1 MKFVLEAYGNRLLSN
16 LTWPAIWAVILAFGW
31 LLPNHYLPWIAFH
44 TDTWVAGMLALA
56 GFAIAFHCRKQL
68 EWTGLTVTAALAAL
82 IPAAQYVGGLLLFS
96 GQAWVTTAYLS
107 GFLLSVMLGARWEK
121 YRSGQALDALLFA
134 IALAS
139 VVSVG
144 IQLYQWMGFSGENI
158 WIVYL
163 ASNRPFANLI
173 QPNQL
178 ATLLLWGVIATGWFA
193 HRRKIGSATAIFMA
207 MFLLLGI
214 ALTQSRTPM
223 LAVIF
228 CIAAGWHWR
237 KLWYTKKRFQILVG
251 LVLFYVICILSIGP
265 VSNFM
270 FHDQR
275 FNAVERITSGDIRL
289 SAYKLFVDAILQRP
303 FFGFGWTNLGP
314 AQMLVAENHAELG
327 GVFQHAH
334 NLFLDLI
341 LWSGLPTGLLLG
353 GVLLSWFFLRLKKV
367 SRIEDAFLLLFVG
380 VFWWHAMLELP
391 HQYAYMLLPVGM
403 VMGCIEVRT
412 ATPVLF
418 RTSRVF
424 FTVLLISTFCLL
436 GLIVRD
442 YFRIEADF
450 EALRFERQYGMSP
463 PQEIPETLVL
473 SQLEALIKMGRIKAR
488 TGASHDELNWMRN
501 TANIFPSPANQFVY
515 IEALALNGYHDQAQ
529 QRMKLLQKVM
539 EASTYDGLGKIWF
552 AKSEKNPLLAKT
564 EWLPIIVTSK

>member
-1 MKFVLEAYGNRLLSN
+1 MKVWFSSSRSIFLLN
-16 LTWPAIWAVILAFGW
+16 LTWSDFWAVLLAFGW

-44 TDTWVAGMLALA
+44 TDTWVAGMFALA
-56 GFAIAFHCRKQL
+56 GFAIAFLFRRQL
-68 EWTGLTVTAALAAL
+68 EWTSLTVTTALAAL
-82 IPAAQYVGGLLLFS
+82 IPFAQYAGGLLLFS

-107 GFLLSVMLGARWEK
+107 GFMLSVMLGARWEK
-121 YRSGQALDALLFA
+121 YQAEQVLNALLFA

-144 IQLYQWMGFSGENI
+144 MQLYQWTGLSGDSI

-163 ASNRPFANLI
+163 AGNRPFANLV

-178 ATLLLWGVIATGWFA
+178 ATFLLWGVIATGWFV
-193 HRRKIGSATAIFMA
+193 HRGKVGAATSTFMV

-214 ALTQSRTPM
+214 ALTQSRTSM
-223 LAVIF
+223 LAMIF
-228 CIAAGWHWR
+228 CMVAGWYWR
-237 KLWYTKKRFQILVG
+237 NLWYTKKRLQIIAG
-251 LVLFYVICILSIGP
+251 LVLFYVACILAIGP
-265 VSNFM
+265 VSNALF
-270 FHDQR
+270 FDQR
-275 FNAVERITSGDIRL
+275 FNAIERITGGDIRL

-303 FFGFGWTNLGP
+303 FFGFGWSNLGP
-314 AQMLVAENHAELG
+314 AQMLVADNHVELG
-327 GVFQHAH
+327 GVFQQAH
-334 NLFLDLI
+334 NLFLDLV
-341 LWSGLPTGLLLG
+341 LWTGLPIGLLLG
-353 GVLLSWFFLRLKKV
+353 WVLLSWFYLRLKSV
-367 SRIEDAFLLLFVG
+367 ARIEEALLMLFVG

-391 HQYAYMLLPVGM
+391 HQYAYMLLPTGL

-473 SQLEALIKMGRIKAR
+473 SQLEAFIKMGRMKAR
-488 TGASHDELNWMRN
+488 TGTSRDELKWMLD

-515 IEALALNGYHDQAQ
+515 IEALALNGHHEQAQ
-529 QRMKLLQKVM
+529 QRMRLLQKVM
-539 EASTYDGLGKIWF
+539 ETSTYDGLGKIWF
-552 AKSEKNPLLAKT
+552 AKSGKDPLLAKT
-564 EWLPIIVTSK
+564 EWLPIIVASK